1 MCSFKEPPHIYQSI
15 LYMISLYEVILHPV
29 PLLWYFEIH
38 ALREWGAIQAAC
50 FVSSLSKV

>member
-38 ALREWGAIQAAC
+38 ALRE
-50 FVSSLSKV
+50 